1 MCLETSVIYNST
13 KSSKTSTLR
22 CKINESARRKKHV
35 NEKKDTE
42 RNKFLHSIFS
52 NLFL

>member
-35 NEKKDTE
+35 NEKK
-42 RNKFLHSIFS
+42 RYRAQ
-52 NLFL
+52 